1 MTGGHI
7 APGLTSGNRT
17 RFIFMHELI
26 LCASL
31 NTKYLFRL
39 LCFQFLEKYYLKKKK
54 VYSRNPTDMLVK
66 RKLTVSYL
74 SFLFFPALLFRSQE
88 ILKQLQ

>member
-39 LCFQFLEKYYLKKKK
+39 LCLQFLEKYYLKKKSIFK
-54 VYSRNPTDMLVK
+54 KPYRYAGKT
-66 RKLTVSYL
+66 
-74 SFLFFPALLFRSQE
+74 
-88 ILKQLQ
+88 